1 MLALRLFTF
10 EYALELGHDFF
21 EPLHALLIDFL
32 SPLDLKGKDGKPK
45 EDEHQ
50 SRARGDHHD

>member
-1 MLALRLFTF
+1 
-10 EYALELGHDFF
+10 
-21 EPLHALLIDFL
+21 L